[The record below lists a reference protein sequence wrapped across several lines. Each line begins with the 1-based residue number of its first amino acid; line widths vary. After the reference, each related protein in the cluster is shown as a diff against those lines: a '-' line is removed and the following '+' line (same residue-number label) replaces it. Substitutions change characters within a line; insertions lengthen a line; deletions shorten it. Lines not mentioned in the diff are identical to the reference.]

1 VVDQGLQRMSLSL
14 VRATSTPM
22 MLDFA
27 AVRFNAQKAEGK
39 SFSLNLKLTDMKE
52 NHLITVRNGVM
63 IHEQVPEDMTAD
75 ATVSMKRADMLET
88 LIAGVPTTV
97 KKATG
102 AIRVE
107 GRAGAYDEL
116 VGLIDPLQPN
126 FPVVTP

>member
-1 VVDQGLQRMSLSL
+1 M
-14 VRATSTPM
+14 
-22 MLDFA
+22 
-27 AVRFNAQKAEGK
+27 
-39 SFSLNLKLTDMKE
+39 NLKLPDMKE
-52 NHLITVRNGVM
+52 THLATVRNGAM
-63 IHEQVPEDMTAD
+63 THEEAPEDMTAD

-116 VGLIDPLQPN
+116 VELVDPLQPN

>member
-1 VVDQGLQRMSLSL
+1 M
-14 VRATSTPM
+14 
-22 MLDFA
+22 
-27 AVRFNAQKAEGK
+27 N
-39 SFSLNLKLTDMKE
+39 E

-63 IHEQVPEDMTAD
+63 IHEQVAEDMTAD